1 MAEILIVEDER
12 ICARQYADL
21 FLSAGYAVR
30 LARTAAQAL
39 AAFVERVPDVVLLD
53 IMLPTGDGFQVCAQ
67 LRARDAFVPIVFN
80 TALEGTADKLKGLE
94 LGGDDYVLKTDP
106 PEELLARVARAV
118 RRHRAFLDSRRARNL
133 LRLGRVTV
141 DLEALELADGAGRLV
156 RLTRTEADILRLLDE
171 AGGELVTAN
180 DLIDA
185 TRGEGFVCDENT
197 VYVHLA
203 NLRRKL
209 GPARD
214 LLVTER
220 GAGYRLMR

>member
-21 FLSAGYAVR
+21 FFSAGYAVR

-53 IMLPTGDGFQVCAQ
+53 IMLPKGDGFQVCAQ

-94 LGGDDYVLKTDP
+94 LGGDDYVLKTDL

>member
-53 IMLPTGDGFQVCAQ
+53 IMLPKGDGFQVCAQ

-171 AGGELVTAN
+171 AGGELVFSVLPGQDTVRTA
-180 DLIDA
+180 D
-185 TRGEGFVCDENT
+185 GEDWVTAPCLFEKGVT
-197 VYVHLA
+197 YL
-203 NLRRKL
+203 
-209 GPARD
+209 PADD
-214 LLVTER
+214 LLSLLNLFR
-220 GAGYRLMR
+220 AC

>member
-30 LARTAAQAL
+30 LARTASQAL

-53 IMLPTGDGFQVCAQ
+53 IMLPQGDGFQVCTQ

-118 RRHRAFLDSRRARNL
+118 RRHRTFLDARRERNVF
-133 LRLGRVTV
+133 RLGRVTV
-141 DLEALELADGAGRLV
+141 DLDALELTDGTGRAC
-156 RLTRTEADILRLLDE
+156 RLTRTEADLLRLLHAADG
-171 AGGELVTAN
+171 AVLSAN

>member
-21 FLSAGYAVR
+21 FFSAGYAVR

-53 IMLPTGDGFQVCAQ
+53 IMLPKGDGFQVCAQ

-141 DLEALELADGAGRLV
+141 DLEALELADGAGRLI